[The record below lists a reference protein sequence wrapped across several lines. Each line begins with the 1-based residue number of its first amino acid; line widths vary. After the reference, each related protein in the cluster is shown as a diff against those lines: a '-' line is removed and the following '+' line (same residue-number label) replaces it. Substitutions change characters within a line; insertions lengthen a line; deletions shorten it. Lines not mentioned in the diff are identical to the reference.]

1 MPTYE
6 FKCQAE
12 VDGKECAHE
21 WEEFLSIKAPNPE
34 ECPQCKAKGKVQ
46 RLISGGSGKG
56 VVELTGQDLV
66 DKVKSDIRELKG
78 DAAKKEKVYA
88 NLLGEDKYQQM
99 QTRMDQQK
107 RDRRR

>member
-21 WEEFLSIKAPNPE
+21 WEEVLSIKSPNPE
-34 ECPQCKAKGKVQ
+34 ECPQCKTKGKIL

-56 VVELTGQDLV
+56 IVELTGQDLV
-66 DKVKSDIRELKG
+66 DKTKDDIKKLKG
-78 DAAKKEKVYA
+78 DMNKSANTYA
-88 NLLGEDKYQQM
+88 NLLGEDKYHAL
-99 QTRMDQQK
+99 QTKIDRQK
-107 RDRRR
+107 RDRR